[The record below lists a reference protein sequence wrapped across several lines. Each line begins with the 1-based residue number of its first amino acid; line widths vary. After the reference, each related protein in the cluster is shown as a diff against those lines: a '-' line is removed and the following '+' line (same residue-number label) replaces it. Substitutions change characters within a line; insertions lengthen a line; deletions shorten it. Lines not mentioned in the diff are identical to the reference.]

1 MWAMTRRTL
10 RGMLL
15 GAVIG
20 CLLVTIFATG
30 TLLDSG
36 IIWPVAVIQAL
47 VFGGL
52 LYGAAPGAFVGA
64 LGALWVMGRR
74 ARAQAAGALPITE
87 ADRALPPAR
96 LPLPGKV
103 REALETPDSGP
114 GSAGYEFAELLPYRS
129 PEPVLVSSS
138 ATPVPYAR
146 PVPLAPLRSAPVR
159 VAQPVVSMQD
169 PERLNRVLEDLDGLP
184 GLESVAERVRGLA
197 RRLSM
202 DEARREQGLKTA
214 EVGLHCIFIGP
225 AGTGKTTVARSW
237 GKVLA
242 AVGLL
247 PTGHVVEVDRSD
259 LVGQTVGS
267 TGPQTLAKIAEAE
280 GGVLFIDEA
289 YSLTPEGPGGQD
301 FGSEA
306 VAALLRAMEDRRGRF
321 AVIVAGYPAEMER
334 FLRSNSGLASRFSH
348 TVNFPAFDGPALL
361 AVARVMAEQADYRW
375 DQAAEETLLLALTRL
390 ASVPPAGWAS
400 ARSVRALLDAAVDA
414 QARRLSE
421 TSAPCREALTLLT
434 KDDALTGLRALHPHL
449 FG

>member
-1 MWAMTRRTL
+1 MTMWAMTRRTL

-321 AVIVAGYPAEMER
+321 AVIVAGYPAEMEQ
-334 FLRSNSGLASRFSH
+334 FLRSNSGLAL
-348 TVNFPAFDGPALL
+348 ALL
-361 AVARVMAEQADYRW
+361 AHGELPRVRQPG
-375 DQAAEETLLLALTRL
+375 AAGRG
-390 ASVPPAGWAS
+390 AGHG
-400 ARSVRALLDAAVDA
+400 RAGGLPLGPGRRGDAAAGADPA
-414 QARRLSE
+414 SLRAPRRVEPQCAVGAGAAGRGRRRSGAPPRRKPP
-421 TSAPCREALTLLT
+421 APCR
-434 KDDALTGLRALHPHL
+434 GR
-449 FG
+449 